1 MCLVRLLM
9 ITIRV
14 EGVDAKLLLVTA
26 MLGGRSW
33 LRLQMLAMLVF
44 AVQVFG
50 RMHVGSE
57 AKPCSWRLQVRRV
70 CVSVAWRCSQGG
82 PPVQG
87 GREGLSLSLSL
98 RVSVLRSATPYCN
111 LTCNKPATLV
121 GTVGDSRIDPLPRC
135 PAGQGRRIYVGWNQL
150 SSCLELQCDTTT
162 RR

>member
-1 MCLVRLLM
+1 MRLLM

-70 CVSVAWRCSQGG
+70 CVRVWRGVAARDVRLSREA
-82 PPVQG
+82 
-87 GREGLSLSLSL
+87 GR
-98 RVSVLRSATPYCN
+98 A
-111 LTCNKPATLV
+111 
-121 GTVGDSRIDPLPRC
+121 
-135 PAGQGRRIYVGWNQL
+135 
-150 SSCLELQCDTTT
+150 
-162 RR
+162 